1 MTKYSVNNVSP
12 WHFGLGLSRP
22 LFSGGGGGVRG
33 RTLPGDG
40 PLCLLLAPL
49 SRPWRAVLEGV
60 GLLVA
65 ARNGGPPGFRPSGQR
80 RPQRALGGVLGRDPG
95 GPVVPLASTAAA
107 LQQSAPGNT
116 RSLSTRWPTLGKS
129 GPRGPGLEG
138 EDPARAS
145 KGTWHPRAALRL
157 SQPRTGAGA
166 RSLAAKDQ
174 TLAQKWLRR
183 FVDLISDAP
192 APAVREATGMEDPLQ
207 YLQGLVGGPRPPT
220 ARLRARGWAKYA
232 RWLSLRTLAAAP
244 PGRGGV
250 PLGPGPREPG
260 EDFPGE
266 VVGDTLLVRE
276 EVRAARCAAAAQPR
290 GQAALREGH
299 G

>member
-1 MTKYSVNNVSP
+1 M
-12 WHFGLGLSRP
+12 
-22 LFSGGGGGVRG
+22 
-33 RTLPGDG
+33 
-40 PLCLLLAPL
+40 
-49 SRPWRAVLEGV
+49 
-60 GLLVA
+60 
-65 ARNGGPPGFRPSGQR
+65 
-80 RPQRALGGVLGRDPG
+80 
-95 GPVVPLASTAAA
+95 PLASTAAA

-232 RWLSLRTLAAAP
+232 RWLSLRTGHSWPQRPRDVVEYLWAQVRENP
-244 PGRGGV
+244 VKTFPGRLLGTLSWFEKRSGLPDAQQRHSHEDKRRFEKVMADLDETGLGRKRAPSFPLVLAIALEGMVCNPSALPALRVVAWARLLNVCGALRADEIQRLAPENARLQDGG
-250 PLGPGPREPG
+250 
-260 EDFPGE
+260 F
-266 VVGDTLLVRE
+266 VGNLARTKTSGAGKK
-276 EVRAARCAAAAQPR
+276 VRARI
-290 GQAALREGH
+290 G
-299 G
+299 